1 MFGCGVNEPTVQ
13 TVGDVACTQGRLIS
27 FPNIFQHRV
36 QPFRLEDPTKP
47 GHRKILALFLVDPNI
62 RIISTAN
69 VPSQRRDWWNEMIPW
84 NDILGRLPRELQ
96 DQVLSYLEDFP
107 ITMEEAKKLR
117 LELMEE
123 RSSLAME
130 QNSAFTDTTFSLC
143 EH

>member
-1 MFGCGVNEPTVQ
+1 
-13 TVGDVACTQGRLIS
+13 
-27 FPNIFQHRV
+27 
-36 QPFRLEDPTKP
+36 
-47 GHRKILALFLVDPNI
+47 
-62 RIISTAN
+62 
-69 VPSQRRDWWNEMIPW
+69 MIPW